1 MIFTKLSVN
10 LPALKNFIIK
20 SSWGGLIANNLTHI
34 RMKKKY
40 LIPEVDVT
48 WVAIESSILS
58 NGENLNVRAYG
69 SASGEDE
76 EGFWQ

>member
-1 MIFTKLSVN
+1 
-10 LPALKNFIIK
+10 
-20 SSWGGLIANNLTHI
+20 
-34 RMKKKY
+34 MKKKY

-48 WVAIESSILS
+48 WVGIESSILS

-69 SASGEDE
+69 SAAGEDE